1 MMTKRTLD
9 GLKGL
14 VVSEAKKIAEGEGL
28 TCNLLPKGS
37 MRIALAVANT
47 VFLYHE
53 GGVVCDVESGDAS
66 ELQ

>member
-1 MMTKRTLD
+1 MMKKTTLE

-14 VVSEAKKIAEGEGL
+14 VVSEAKKVAEGEGL

-37 MRIALAVANT
+37 MRIMLAVANT

-53 GGVVCDVESGDAS
+53 GGVVCDVSLGDPS
-66 ELQ
+66 ELE

>member
-1 MMTKRTLD
+1 MKKTFLD

-14 VVSEAKKIAEGEGL
+14 VVSEAKKIVEGEHL

-37 MRIALAVANT
+37 ARIMLAVANT

-53 GGVVCDVESGDAS
+53 GGVVCNVENGDPS
-66 ELQ
+66 ELE